1 MNEQRKRMLI
11 IEDETNLAR
20 FLQLEFEHEQMD
32 VETTADGNEGL
43 QRALDEAWDII
54 LLDVMLPGIS
64 GMEVCRRIR
73 AKKRT
78 PIIMLTARDTVPD
91 RVSGLDAG
99 ADDYLTKPFAIEEL
113 FARVRAVMRRQHDD
127 APERTVIEVQSC
139 LLYPEERRVICNE
152 KPLDLTTR
160 EFDLLH
166 YLLRNVNRVLN
177 RETILKN
184 VWSYDY
190 MGDTNVVDVYV
201 RYLRSKLAEVE
212 MGDLIETVRGVGYV
226 IREDQHAD

>member
-1 MNEQRKRMLI
+1 MTEHNKRMLI
-11 IEDETNLAR
+11 IEDEANLAR

-32 VETTADGNEGL
+32 VETAADGDEGL
-43 QRALDEAWDII
+43 RRALEETWDII

-73 AKKRT
+73 AERDT

-113 FARVRAVMRRQHDD
+113 FARVRAVMRRRSNNDG
-127 APERTVIEVQSC
+127 RKVINVRDC
-139 LLYPEERRVICNE
+139 RLYPEERRVVCKGN
-152 KPLDLTTR
+152 PLELTTR

-166 YLLRNVNRVLN
+166 YLLSNVNRVLN
-177 RETILKN
+177 RETILKH

-190 MGDTNVVDVYV
+190 MGDTNVVDVYI
-201 RYLRSKLAEVE
+201 RYLRSKLAEAG
-212 MGDLIETVRGVGYV
+212 MGDFIETVRGVGYV
-226 IREDQHAD
+226 IREDRHAD